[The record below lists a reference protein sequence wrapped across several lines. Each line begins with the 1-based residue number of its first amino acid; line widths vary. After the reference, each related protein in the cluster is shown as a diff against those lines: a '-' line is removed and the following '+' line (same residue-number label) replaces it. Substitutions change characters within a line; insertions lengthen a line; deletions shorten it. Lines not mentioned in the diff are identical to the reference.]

1 MRLGIIAALL
11 AALVAATTA
20 SASTINRTDRTNAA
34 RACTALRASS
44 SAAFKNQY
52 ATFGA
57 CTSAWARKAHA
68 DRMAATTACRVKH
81 LTGKALSACVKAATG
96 KKLAAQTATAKNA
109 AKACQAELGSMGATA
124 FEQKYAANHNLRNA
138 FGKCVSGQVSNGG
151 GGGSGTPA
159 SHYTVTIAALNGSD
173 VSGSGTLLLNGNKLQ
188 VNLNLA
194 NLSAS
199 ERSIAIRGLSTGQA
213 SCPTAAADTNGD
225 GSISEAEGQ
234 AAYGSIMLG
243 LDAAALSSSG
253 WGATIASSLLPL
265 QSRTIVVLGRSP
277 EGISASTVPVACGVI
292 AAK

>member
-34 RACTALRASS
+34 RACTTLRASS

-57 CTSAWARKAHA
+57 CTAAWARKAHA
-68 DRMAATTACRVKH
+68 DRMAATTACRAKH

-109 AKACQAELGSMGATA
+109 AKACQAELGSMGASA

-253 WGATIASSLLPL
+253 WEATIASSLLPL

>member
-68 DRMAATTACRVKH
+68 DRMAATTACRAKH

-109 AKACQAELGSMGATA
+109 AKACQAELGSMGASA

-199 ERSIAIRGLSTGQA
+199 ERSIAVRGLSTGQA

-243 LDAAALSSSG
+243 LDAATLSSSG
-253 WGATIASSLLPL
+253 WEATIASSLLPL

>member
-68 DRMAATTACRVKH
+68 DRMAATTACRAKH

-109 AKACQAELGSMGATA
+109 AKACQAELGSMGASA

-199 ERSIAIRGLSTGQA
+199 ERSIAVRGLSTGQA

-253 WGATIASSLLPL
+253 WEIGRASC
-265 QSRTIVVLGRSP
+265 RERV
-277 EGISASTVPVACGVI
+277 
-292 AAK
+292 

>member
-1 MRLGIIAALL
+1 MRPGIIAALL

-20 SASTINRTDRTNAA
+20 SASTINKTDRTNAA

-52 ATFGA
+52 ATFGS
-57 CTSAWARKAHA
+57 CTSAWVRKAHA
-68 DRMAATTACRVKH
+68 DRMAATTACRAKH
-81 LTGKALSACVKAATG
+81 LTGKALSSCVKAATG

-109 AKACQAELGSMGATA
+109 AKACQAQLGSMGATA

-138 FGKCVSGQVSNGG
+138 FGKCVSGQVPSG

-225 GSISEAEGQ
+225 GAISEAEGQ
-234 AAYGSIMLG
+234 AAYGSVVLG
-243 LDAAALSSSG
+243 LDATALSSSG
-253 WGATIASSLLPL
+253 WNATIASSLLPL

-292 AAK
+292 TAK